1 MSFNGSRR
9 SVAGSYLPALLL
21 ALLAS
26 RATAEDGHPR
36 APRPPRRLPPIESEA
51 ESALEHE
58 SVEGVAVDAVQADFV
73 QGGVAD
79 DLAKRVAE
87 LEQQLKKSADA
98 DKKKKEDET
107 KKPTHKFSMQLQADS
122 YFSSQDQANKDTVGD
137 IPNGGAFRRARFGFS
152 GDYSVFDY
160 RIEMD
165 FALAGR
171 PSFLD
176 VFAGMNDLPYV
187 GHVRIGHFFEPFSL
201 ERITRNR
208 FTTFME
214 RALPDQPFA
223 PARNLGIMIFD
234 WSDDE
239 MMTWH
244 LGTFYVNSDVWGDAV
259 GDSHGHSVTGRMTR
273 LLWYDEP
280 SGGRYYFHVGGG
292 YSFRGSDHK
301 RVRFW
306 VPVDRIDGPNP
317 SFEGWYFQT
326 TYFLTGEHRPYNR
339 KDGTMDRVYP
349 HEDFFR
355 VNTPAGICTGKGA
368 WEVAFRVSHLDLD
381 SQGINGGKVTDLTV
395 GLNWY
400 MNPWTRV
407 TTDWVHSFLDRAPG
421 GNSHADLWGIRMGFE
436 F

>member
-1 MSFNGSRR
+1 
-9 SVAGSYLPALLL
+9 
-21 ALLAS
+21 
-26 RATAEDGHPR
+26 
-36 APRPPRRLPPIESEA
+36 
-51 ESALEHE
+51 
-58 SVEGVAVDAVQADFV
+58 
-73 QGGVAD
+73 
-79 DLAKRVAE
+79 
-87 LEQQLKKSADA
+87 
-98 DKKKKEDET
+98 
-107 KKPTHKFSMQLQADS
+107 
-122 YFSSQDQANKDTVGD
+122 
-137 IPNGGAFRRARFGFS
+137 
-152 GDYSVFDY
+152 
-160 RIEMD
+160 MD

-301 RVRFW
+301 RVRYRAQPEARLGSATPNIPFFVDTGDIPANFNQLFNIESAWIRGPWSAQAEYFW